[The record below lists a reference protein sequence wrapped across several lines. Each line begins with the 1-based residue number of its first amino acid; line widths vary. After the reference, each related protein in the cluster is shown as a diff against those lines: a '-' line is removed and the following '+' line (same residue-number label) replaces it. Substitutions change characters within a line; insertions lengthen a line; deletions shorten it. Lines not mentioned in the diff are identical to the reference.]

1 MERIKSSDHSDY
13 AMCILLSNRCS
24 SCQGKKI
31 KPDYLC
37 AKVIMRTPT
46 VNKAKIEKLK
56 FKLLPVHSDQS
67 NGQRIYVTESCQV
80 KTFSVL

>member
-1 MERIKSSDHSDY
+1 MQCAYFFLIDVQAVRK
-13 AMCILLSNRCS
+13 
-24 SCQGKKI
+24 KKI
-31 KPDYLC
+31 MPDYLC

-56 FKLLPVHSDQS
+56 FKLLLVHSDQS

-80 KTFSVL
+80 KTFSVF